1 MNIDDRIAALT
12 MNLEL
17 MSRDREDDRQRR
29 EEDRKNLE
37 EQGRQI
43 QSVLRVVERLA
54 QIAEIHER
62 RLSGLEGLSP
72 K

>member
-17 MSRDREDDRQRR
+17 MSRDREDDR
-29 EEDRKNLE
+29 KNLE

-54 QIAEIHER
+54 QVAEIHER
-62 RLSGLEGLSP
+62 HRPGLEGLASE
-72 K
+72 

>member
-17 MSRDREDDRQRR
+17 MSRDREDDR
-29 EEDRKNLE
+29 KNLE

-43 QSVLRVVERLA
+43 QSLLRVAERLA
-54 QIAEIHER
+54 QVAEIHER
-62 RLSGLEGLSP
+62 RLSGLEGLAP
-72 K
+72 E